1 MLNIPLFFPSDPLSI
16 WQFSLRRLKILD
28 CIKRL
33 SSGFVMGD
41 HRRHQQERRGQEES
55 EAEVFI
61 GEDTISSSETAQAH
75 SGSIPPLKLQLL

>member
-1 MLNIPLFFPSDPLSI
+1 M
-16 WQFSLRRLKILD
+16 D

-41 HRRHQQERRGQEES
+41 YRRHQQERRGQEES

-61 GEDTISSSETAQAH
+61 GEDTISS
-75 SGSIPPLKLQLL
+75 L

>member
-1 MLNIPLFFPSDPLSI
+1 MHCCINNFAPYAEYSLFFPSDPLSK

-41 HRRHQQERRGQEES
+41 YRRHQQERRGQEES

-61 GEDTISSSETAQAH
+61 GEDTISS
-75 SGSIPPLKLQLL
+75 L